1 MARQQTSM
9 TFTLLKEQEGGGVE
23 SSQNPVLIEIKFFSI
38 QPEKRE
44 VRGIIQ
50 KMTATDRTQLRV
62 LNRGTRPSVCD
73 IALRKPLDAL
83 YVSDFTCVEGKSGF
97 VVNACGIVAEFSA
110 IVPTRNGGV
119 MSSFQLRDVKGRCIQ
134 CMAVGRHAGS
144 VLLQKGNEVVIF
156 FAHATKSLS
165 ASRNGHLSVYDESH
179 IALLRSKVPV
189 PHARQE
195 MQIRD

>member
-1 MARQQTSM
+1 MRDKCVSFQNFARRVEGVDRCKLRSIMIQFMMCLIMPFFTGEKYTPDSITGQTTCDQKSFN
-9 TFTLLKEQEGGGVE
+9 TIKRFRSLSCDAD
-23 SSQNPVLIEIKFFSI
+23 SS
-38 QPEKRE
+38 
-44 VRGIIQ
+44 
-50 KMTATDRTQLRV
+50 
-62 LNRGTRPSVCD
+62 
-73 IALRKPLDAL
+73 L
-83 YVSDFTCVEGKSGF
+83 YISDFTCVEGISGF
-97 VVNACGIVAEFSA
+97 VVNACGIVADFSA

-134 CMAVGRHAGS
+134 CMAIGRHAGS

-156 FAHATKSLS
+156 FAQATKSLS

-179 IALLRSKVPV
+179 ISLLRSKVPV

>member
-1 MARQQTSM
+1 MFSFAFVPYPCARTYLQTQIGTWPGIPDTVWFLAAPNQKLPS
-9 TFTLLKEQEGGGVE
+9 LLR
-23 SSQNPVLIEIKFFSI
+23 I
-38 QPEKRE
+38 
-44 VRGIIQ
+44 
-50 KMTATDRTQLRV
+50 RT
-62 LNRGTRPSVCD
+62 
-73 IALRKPLDAL
+73 
-83 YVSDFTCVEGKSGF
+83 
-97 VVNACGIVAEFSA
+97 CGIVAEFSA

-119 MSSFQLRDVKGRCIQ
+119 MSSFQLRDMKGRCIQ

-165 ASRNGHLSVYDESH
+165 ASRNGHLSVYDECH

-189 PHARQE
+189 PRARQE